1 MRWKELRF
9 ENNVSGLPDLPVQRS
24 LTLIAKVIQSLAN
37 LNATAQKEEFMRGV
51 KSFLEE
57 KLPEMLDYII
67 VVSTPGPEEYS
78 QPSSE
83 AHVRSRAVRALH
95 DRKLSMPDLQ
105 RELIP
110 HEQHFLDIP
119 RHLAIVT
126 STIVRHSRNV
136 DPEDPEIADLYNRCR
151 DVERHALYYVSRH
164 PVLRGGGGFVAC
176 PPASSDPSI
185 SLQNNFGS
193 IEEPQPLFL
202 THSRTSSFSRPQTAP
217 TGAMSDPALHT
228 LTGSRHSQEYP
239 LGASAEPWAE
249 TSEDSWRMTRRQ
261 ASHTRSVSSD
271 SIPNLRGAPGGT
283 NVHVEAVRPRNAGK
297 KWFLPNIW
305 NRK

>member
-1 MRWKELRF
+1 
-9 ENNVSGLPDLPVQRS
+9 
-24 LTLIAKVIQSLAN
+24 
-37 LNATAQKEEFMRGV
+37 MRGV

-57 KLPEMLDYII
+57 KLPEMLDYIL
-67 VVSTPGPEEYS
+67 VVSTPGPEESS

-95 DRKLSMPDLQ
+95 DRKRSMPDLQ

-110 HEQHFLDIP
+110 HDQHFLDIP

-126 STIVRHSRNV
+126 SSIVRHSRNV

-164 PVLRGGGGFVAC
+164 AVLRGGGFVSR
-176 PPASSDPSI
+176 PPASSDPSL
-185 SLQNNFGS
+185 SPQNIGS

-202 THSRTSSFSRPQTAP
+202 THSRASSFSRPKTAP

-249 TSEDSWRMTRRQ
+249 ATEDSWRTSRRQ

-271 SIPNLRGAPGGT
+271 SIPHLRATPGGA
-283 NVHVEAVRPRNAGK
+283 NAHVEAVRPRNAGK

>member
-1 MRWKELRF
+1 
-9 ENNVSGLPDLPVQRS
+9 
-24 LTLIAKVIQSLAN
+24 
-37 LNATAQKEEFMRGV
+37 MRGV

-57 KLPEMLDYII
+57 KLPEMLDYIH
-67 VVSTPGPEEYS
+67 VVSTPGPEESS

-95 DRKLSMPDLQ
+95 DRKRTMPELQ

-119 RHLAIVT
+119 RHLAIIT
-126 STIVRHSRNV
+126 SSIVRHARNV
-136 DPEDPEIADLYNRCR
+136 SPEDPEITDLYNRCR

-164 PVLRGGGGFVAC
+164 TVLRGGGAFVARL
-176 PPASSDPSI
+176 PASSDL
-185 SLQNNFGS
+185 SLSPQNNFGS
-193 IEEPQPLFL
+193 IEEPQSLLP
-202 THSRTSSFSRPQTAP
+202 THSRTSSFSRPKTAP
-217 TGAMSDPALHT
+217 SGAMSDPALHT
-228 LTGSRHSQEYP
+228 LTSSRHSQEYP

-249 TSEDSWRMTRRQ
+249 ITEDSWRTSRRQ

-271 SIPNLRGAPGGT
+271 SIPNLRGTPGGT
-283 NVHVEAVRPRNAGK
+283 NARVEAVRPRNAGK

>member
-1 MRWKELRF
+1 
-9 ENNVSGLPDLPVQRS
+9 
-24 LTLIAKVIQSLAN
+24 
-37 LNATAQKEEFMRGV
+37 MRGV

-57 KLPEMLDYII
+57 KIPEMLDYIL
-67 VVSTPGPEEYS
+67 VVSTPGPEESS

-83 AHVRSRAVRALH
+83 AQRSRAVRALH
-95 DRKLSMPDLQ
+95 DRKRSMPDLQ

-126 STIVRHSRNV
+126 SSIVRHSRNV
-136 DPEDPEIADLYNRCR
+136 DLEDPEIADLYNRCR

-164 PVLRGGGGFVAC
+164 AVLRGGGGFVAR
-176 PPASSDPSI
+176 PPASSDPSL
-185 SLQNNFGS
+185 SPQNNFGS
-193 IEEPQPLFL
+193 IEEPQPLLL
-202 THSRTSSFSRPQTAP
+202 THSRASSISRPKTAP
-217 TGAMSDPALHT
+217 SGAMSDPALHT

-249 TSEDSWRMTRRQ
+249 TTEESWRSRRQ
-261 ASHTRSVSSD
+261 TSHTRSVSSD
-271 SIPNLRGAPGGT
+271 SIPNLRGTPGGT
-283 NVHVEAVRPRNAGK
+283 NAHVEAVRPRNAGK